1 MTTFSQRTLFAIL
14 ALGLVTFLLGLVLAA
29 FAGDIYGD
37 ISADHSSSSRSLVGH
52 RALIELLRRTG
63 VTVIV
68 SRNPGR
74 TTCRPHFPLLLLE
87 PVPCA
92 DAPGSADAPDS
103 EEDPSASLER
113 MLAVAR
119 DAATPVV
126 LALPKRAIVPSLR
139 KRGWIQS
146 ERLLRDGG
154 EEQLPKAVREAAG
167 EEADRVRRP
176 GALSG
181 LRAES
186 LGMETPRVE
195 IEDPQVL
202 APAIVREPLLRCREG
217 VLIGRVT
224 SSRDPAP
231 VYVVSD
237 PDLFNN
243 RGLGR
248 GDHAALIHGL
258 ITKVLHAE
266 GVVVD
271 ESLHG
276 FTSGGSFLT
285 RALSFPMVLIVLHG
299 LLAAALLAWSA
310 SLRFGKAL
318 SPPPELPP
326 GKALL
331 LENTGKLL
339 LAAGDH
345 RTALRRYLRVS
356 MAEVAER
363 FFLSE
368 GTSKHDLLAQ
378 MKSLTAMRGLPFE
391 LDRIAQA
398 AREPTLGPGDAL
410 KLARRVH
417 AWRTALAPPSPAPAP
432 RAAAARPVRRNSA

>member
-1 MTTFSQRTLFAIL
+1 MNPFSQRTLIAIFS
-14 ALGLVTFLLGLVLAA
+14 LGLVTFLLGFVLAA
-29 FAGDIYGD
+29 FVGDLYGD
-37 ISADHSSSSRSLVGH
+37 LSADHSSYSRSLVGH
-52 RALIELLRRTG
+52 RALAELLRRTG

-68 SRNPGR
+68 SRNPGL

-87 PVPCA
+87 PARCV
-92 DAPGSADAPDS
+92 DARDRG
-103 EEDPSASLER
+103 EEPSASLER
-113 MLAVAR
+113 LLAVAR
-119 DAATPVV
+119 DAETPVV
-126 LALPKRAIVPSLR
+126 LALPKRAVVPSLR
-139 KRGWIQS
+139 KRGWIER
-146 ERLLRDGG
+146 ERLLRDRQV
-154 EEQLPKAVREAAG
+154 EERLPKAVREATG
-167 EEADRVRRP
+167 EEADRVQRP

-181 LRAES
+181 FRAEP
-186 LGMETPRVE
+186 LGIETPRVE

-202 APAIVREPLLRCREG
+202 APAIVRAPLLRCREG

-224 SSRDPAP
+224 ARGDRAP

-248 GDHAALIHGL
+248 GDHAALVHGL

-266 GVVVD
+266 GVVID

-276 FTSGGSFLT
+276 FTSGGTFLA
-285 RALSFPMVLIVLHG
+285 RALSFPMVLILLHG
-299 LLAAALLAWSA
+299 LLAAGLLAWSV
-310 SLRFGKAL
+310 SPRFGKAL

-345 RTALRRYLRVS
+345 RAALRRYLAVS
-356 MAEVAER
+356 MADVAER
-363 FFLSE
+363 FSLSE
-368 GTSKHDLLAQ
+368 GTSKRDLMGR
-378 MKSLTAMRGLPFE
+378 MKSLTAMRDLPFE
-391 LDRIAQA
+391 LDRILEA

-417 AWRTALAPPSPAPAP
+417 AWRRALAPPSQVPAPP
-432 RAAAARPVRRNSA
+432 SAAARPVTRSPA